1 MIKSES
7 VNEEQIRQACE
18 DSGLSVASLEEA
30 GEVLV
35 VHPTSL
41 DELPDA
47 AGLDALGLELRE
59 LSDKRY
65 VTLAIDGVDPS

>member
-1 MIKSES
+1 M
-7 VNEEQIRQACE
+7 NEQQIRQACE
-18 DSGLSVASLEEA
+18 ASGLSIAGIQEA

-35 VHPTSL
+35 VVPTSL

-59 LSDKRY
+59 LSGKRY
-65 VTLAIDGVDPS
+65 VTLAIDEVDPS

>member
-1 MIKSES
+1 M
-7 VNEEQIRQACE
+7 NERQIRQVCE
-18 DSGLSVASLEEA
+18 DSGLSVARLEEA

-35 VHPTSL
+35 VVPHSL

-59 LSDKRY
+59 LSGKRY